1 MTIKYETTSD
11 LILLIQQKAQ
21 DYMDLKSELAERL
34 NLIRDLMEQLESR
47 IPLLSAFTDTRL
59 SIEDDEYALGEVAP
73 EVVIDSLDRLREA
86 YGNYLAGKDLDGR

>member
-34 NLIRDLMEQLESR
+34 DLIRDLMEQLESR

-59 SIEDDEYALGEVAP
+59 SIEDDKYALGEVAP
-73 EVVIDSLDRLREA
+73 EVVIESLDRLRKTYED
-86 YGNYLAGKDLDGR
+86 YLAGKDLDGR